1 MPAHAPLITTRF
13 DAASTADDDAA
24 STADDVVAGV
34 DLTSVRAIVTGAS
47 SGIGLETA
55 RSLARA
61 GAQVTLA
68 VRNPDAG
75 AKAAQDIATSTG
87 SDDVHVAVLDLADQA
102 AVASFVQK
110 WHGPLHLL
118 INNAGVITPGLSRTA
133 EGWELQFA
141 TNYLG
146 HFTLSRGLHSALAA
160 GAGERGEARIV
171 SLTSGAHMRSPIMF
185 DDIQFERRDYDPQ
198 AAYAQ
203 SKTATSLLA
212 VEATR
217 RWAPDGIVANAVN
230 PGGVA
235 TGLQR
240 HFTQKQMDYL
250 AEAEAAGAFAWKTT
264 QQGAATTLVAA
275 VAPEFAHTGGHYL
288 DDGREAHTVPN
299 DADLF
304 ANSHGVKQWAIDP
317 DTAQKLWAVSL
328 DLIG

>member
-1 MPAHAPLITTRF
+1 MPAHSPLITTRF
-13 DAASTADDDAA
+13 DAASTADE
-24 STADDVVAGV
+24 VVADE

-61 GAQVTLA
+61 GAEVTLA

-75 AKAAQDIATSTG
+75 AKAAQDIGKSTG
-87 SDDVHVAVLDLADQA
+87 SDDVRVAVIDLADQA
-102 AVASFVQK
+102 AVASFVQT
-110 WHGPLHLL
+110 WNGPLHLL
-118 INNAGVITPGLSRTA
+118 INNAGVITPALSRTA

-171 SLTSGAHMRSPIMF
+171 SLTSGAHMRSPIVF

-212 VEATR
+212 VEASR
-217 RWAPDGIVANAVN
+217 RWAHDGIVANAVN

-240 HFTQKQMDYL
+240 SFTQKQKDYL
-250 AEAEAAGAFAWKTT
+250 AEAEAAGAFTYKTA

-275 VAPEFAHTGGHYL
+275 VAAEFAHTGGHYL

-304 ANSHGVKQWAIDP
+304 TNSHGVKQWAIDP
-317 DTAQKLWAVSL
+317 EIAQKLWTVSL
-328 DLIG
+328 DLIS

>member
-13 DAASTADDDAA
+13 DAASTADD
-24 STADDVVAGV
+24 VVAGV
-34 DLTSVRAIVTGAS
+34 DLTSLRAIVTGAS
-47 SGIGLETA
+47 SGIGLETV

-61 GAQVTLA
+61 GAEVTLA

-87 SDDVHVAVLDLADQA
+87 SDEVRVAALDLADQA
-102 AVASFVQK
+102 AVAGFVQS

-118 INNAGVITPGLSRTA
+118 INNAGVIPAALSRTA

-146 HFTLSRGLHSALAA
+146 HFTLSRGLRRALAA

-171 SLTSGAHMRSPIMF
+171 SLTSGAHMRSPVVF

-240 HFTQKQMDYL
+240 NFTQKQKDYL
-250 AEAEAAGAFAWKTT
+250 AEAEAAGAFAYKSA